1 VSSLRAMRLPSCAA
15 AMELAIIVL
24 VVLMEVD
31 GDSPV
36 SETVGGND
44 G

>member
-1 VSSLRAMRLPSCAA
+1 
-15 AMELAIIVL
+15 MELAIIVL

-36 SETVGGND
+36 SETVGDND